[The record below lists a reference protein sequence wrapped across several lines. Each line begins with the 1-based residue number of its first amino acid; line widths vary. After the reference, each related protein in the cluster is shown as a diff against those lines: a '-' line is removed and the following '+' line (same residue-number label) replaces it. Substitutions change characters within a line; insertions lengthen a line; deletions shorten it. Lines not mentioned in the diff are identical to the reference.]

1 MALIDFIL
9 NLVALLL
16 WWNWL
21 AMDPL
26 AKTSAATLIGTLRKT
41 DKSDSKRWR
50 LLLALLALL
59 VFRAIVY
66 WEFGAS
72 FRWTPILQL
81 EVINIPFRSDYLTR
95 MMLFSLL
102 SFLLALGIFYLW
114 MLLLSIVNANVPDTD
129 PLQRLVRAQV
139 KWLEKWPNGMK
150 LLLPFFVGGLCW
162 LALHPL
168 LSHMAILQKSRS
180 SLQLI
185 RQAAVIGGATYLGW
199 KYLIV
204 GILLLHLLSS
214 YIYFGNHPFWNFI
227 NVTARNFLAP
237 FRRIPLRAG
246 RVDFLP
252 VIAIALVFF
261 VCEFFTN
268 PPEKPTWYRLWYY
281 RMLPF

>member
-21 AMDPL
+21 SIRYDPL

-41 DKSDSKRWR
+41 DKSGPKRWR
-50 LLLALLALL
+50 LLLALL

-129 PLQRLVRAQV
+129 PLQRLVRVQI
-139 KWLEKWPNGMK
+139 KWLEAWPNALK
-150 LLLPFFVGGLCW
+150 LLLPFFIGALCW

-168 LSHMAILQKSRS
+168 LSHMAILQKSKS
-180 SLQLI
+180 PLQLI
-185 RQAAVIGGATYLGW
+185 QQAAVIGGAAYLGW

-237 FRRIPLRAG
+237 FRRIPLRVG

-268 PPEKPTWYRLWYY
+268 PPENPSWYRLWYY

>member
-1 MALIDFIL
+1 MALIDLIL

-16 WWNWL
+16 WWNWQ
-21 AMDPL
+21 AIDPL
-26 AKTSAATLIGTLRKT
+26 ATRSAATLIGTLRKADT
-41 DKSDSKRWR
+41 TGPKPWR
-50 LLLALLALL
+50 LLLVLLALI

-66 WEFGAS
+66 WEFGTS
-72 FRWTPILQL
+72 FRWTPALQL

-114 MLLLSIVNANVPDTD
+114 MLLLSIANTNVPDTD
-129 PLQRLVRAQV
+129 PLQKLVRVQI
-139 KWLEKWPNGMK
+139 KWLEKWPLVMK

-168 LSHMAILQKSRS
+168 LSHMTIIQKAKSP
-180 SLQLI
+180 LQLME
-185 RQAAVIGGATYLGW
+185 QAAVIGAATYLSW

-214 YIYFGNHPFWNFI
+214 YIYFGNHPFWNFV
-227 NVTARNFLAP
+227 NVTARNLLSP
-237 FRRIPLRAG
+237 LRWIPLRIG

-252 VIAIALVFF
+252 LIAIALVFF
-261 VCEFFTN
+261 FCQLFTN
-268 PPEKPTWYRLWYY
+268 PPARPAWFRLWYY
-281 RMLPF
+281 RSLPF